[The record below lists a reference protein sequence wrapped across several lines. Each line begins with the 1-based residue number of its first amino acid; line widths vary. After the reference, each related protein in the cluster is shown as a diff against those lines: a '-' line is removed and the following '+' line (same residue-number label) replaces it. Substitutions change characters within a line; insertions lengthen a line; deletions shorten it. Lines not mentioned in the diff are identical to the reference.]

1 MPLYTGQ
8 EINLP
13 NLHIPNATSLL
24 QRLSKH
30 SNEGIQAFD
39 GSLGGQ
45 NIRVAN
51 RRIVITMLKKSLA
64 FDGSIS
70 CFDINRMASIM
81 AVCVN
86 RVIHIW
92 DIETYILKN
101 SFGKPGRNPHNG
113 AVLSCCINLVGG
125 LLATGGNDKCI
136 TVWSVEKGKGLKT
149 IVAHK
154 GAIYQVEFS
163 ADSDYIYSS
172 SDDGHVL
179 KWDWRAGTL
188 LSTCMRHPSAV
199 RSFDFNF
206 GSPDTVVCGRADGH
220 ITVWNA
226 QSALRIDNIM
236 PDPEWMHSKMESNLL
251 AWSDS
256 EKNHSGSVLCVR
268 LSPNGRFL
276 ATGATDNTC
285 KIWRV
290 ASYSKHLDTVQREL
304 SQTDLFQKKLN
315 GYIDIMDTSY
325 DEQLKY
331 QEYSTLKIG
340 DVPLT
345 SGYHADLLSTLRHE
359 APVLCVRFTCN
370 SELWSSR
377 RGELLFQINTPAPV
391 TMIQVD
397 ILDHIY
403 LSCQNRLLIFGIKA
417 LFKENDLPQY
427 WQAPETRPLVPQPK
441 TQVEPILPTI
451 EPPKPLSPKNVSI
464 GELRRLIAHGLAL
477 PRLLESLV
485 SQFHD
490 IDKKQLES
498 NMRRHNANSSQLL
511 RLITSSRFHPQDILK
526 ALSAKGNVTVLYS
539 LISYGG
545 SITGYMLKLG
555 FKQSDDGHE
564 HHRIQI
570 DDSDF
575 QAPVHGKGHDY
586 YTKNIAHGDFDPET
600 WWQDW
605 HHPFLNNES
614 DEDGYDEENDGFG
627 VRSSAQPKGKVLH
640 FIPSIQMKLLKDLQ
654 AKRAVKPIFL
664 RQLALETEQ
673 GRPFPNFDLQDR
685 IIDQR
690 PILPKHS
697 VTKQGVRF
705 NESIIGHNSM
715 QHRKDDPRPLPLN
728 EYASW
733 KGSLSSSR
741 TLFKPERYFQT
752 RGLNISFD
760 RREGA
765 AESTVLPGSNESQ
778 GYRNVTSEPIL
789 IKRSRDRD
797 ESRQLVVG
805 LPTKFSDSLTRDVHV
820 ERTLPDTVVHPIRY
834 TNDSQGSTR

>member
-1 MPLYTGQ
+1 
-8 EINLP
+8 
-13 NLHIPNATSLL
+13 
-24 QRLSKH
+24 
-30 SNEGIQAFD
+30 
-39 GSLGGQ
+39 
-45 NIRVAN
+45 
-51 RRIVITMLKKSLA
+51 
-64 FDGSIS
+64 
-70 CFDINRMASIM
+70 
-81 AVCVN
+81 
-86 RVIHIW
+86 
-92 DIETYILKN
+92 
-101 SFGKPGRNPHNG
+101 
-113 AVLSCCINLVGG
+113 
-125 LLATGGNDKCI
+125 
-136 TVWSVEKGKGLKT
+136 
-149 IVAHK
+149 
-154 GAIYQVEFS
+154 
-163 ADSDYIYSS
+163 
-172 SDDGHVL
+172 
-179 KWDWRAGTL
+179 
-188 LSTCMRHPSAV
+188 
-199 RSFDFNF
+199 
-206 GSPDTVVCGRADGH
+206 
-220 ITVWNA
+220 
-226 QSALRIDNIM
+226 
-236 PDPEWMHSKMESNLL
+236 
-251 AWSDS
+251 
-256 EKNHSGSVLCVR
+256 
-268 LSPNGRFL
+268 
-276 ATGATDNTC
+276 
-285 KIWRV
+285 
-290 ASYSKHLDTVQREL
+290 
-304 SQTDLFQKKLN
+304 
-315 GYIDIMDTSY
+315 MDTSY

-345 SGYHADLLSTLRHE
+345 SGYHANLLSTLRHE

-417 LFKENDLPQY
+417 LFKENDLP
-427 WQAPETRPLVPQPK
+427 AVLCDGMLAT
-441 TQVEPILPTI
+441 VEITHIGMTAGIDLDPTYH
-451 EPPKPLSPKNVSI
+451 EPPKPLLPKMCQLESCVGS
-464 GELRRLIAHGLAL
+464 LHMDWSL

-797 ESRQLVVG
+797 ECRQLVVG

-820 ERTLPDTVVHPIRY
+820 ERTLPDTVIHPIRY